1 MKLRQRIIRPQS
13 RNKGVQLKM
22 ENKIIPLNIVFTY
35 PVHWKTFQIFRDYI
49 QNFYDSVP
57 CDQWY
62 ERFHYDFHDN
72 TLSMRIEGQTFNYE
86 WLLHI
91 GASTKTNSD
100 QKHAGYFGEGFK
112 IASLCALRD
121 KQWEI
126 RMSSGNWSLKVIHTD
141 HIIDGKKVQM
151 LAYDLAESEI
161 NIPQSELILQGIS
174 NEDFNI
180 FKIALKSFY
189 YPENE
194 LLGKKIWE
202 DCDGAVYT
210 RSKVQYDYELP
221 YNYNFG
227 RKGIVFCGYQIR
239 GSNPFDLVV
248 CLHDFEQND
257 RERDSLLEMEVVTV
271 FKRMS
276 AILPAEASFKIVE
289 KMRRVWISNSTDRFD
304 FESWTPVLRRL
315 LSNILYSS
323 EYCKKFKDKYPN
335 LLYLYPNLSK
345 VQMNWRQEAR
355 SWYKNVR
362 DKYVLVGEP
371 FSLLGYSSLE
381 DECRRN
387 GGLVKDDNLHS
398 ELEKNCFLILKDVCR
413 NLFSDFFIADPWPSH
428 KIITNPK
435 AAYHGMATLYK
446 NKRKQSNKMHLC
458 IRNKID
464 CVYLKRSIIEADK
477 FYDGLSTYVHEMCHM
492 FGGDSSENFSIGL
505 THAMEIL
512 LENTAIVESAHQ
524 KWRQQFCDK
533 A

>member
-1 MKLRQRIIRPQS
+1 
-13 RNKGVQLKM
+13 M
-22 ENKIIPLNIVFTY
+22 ENKIIPLNIIFTY

-49 QNFYDSVP
+49 QNFYDSVS

-62 ERFHYDFHDN
+62 ERFHYEFHDN
-72 TLSMRIEGQTFNYE
+72 TLSMRIERQTFNYE

-121 KQWEI
+121 KHWEI
-126 RMSSGNWSLKVIHTD
+126 RMSSGNWSLRVIHTD
-141 HIIDGKKVQM
+141 HVIDGKNVQM
-151 LAYDLAESEI
+151 LAYDLIESEI
-161 NIPQSELILQGIS
+161 NIPKSELILQGLS
-174 NEDFNI
+174 NEDFDI

-194 LLGKKIWE
+194 LLGEKIWE
-202 DCDGAVYT
+202 NWDVAVYT
-210 RSKVQYDYELP
+210 RSKAQYDYELP

-345 VQMNWRQEAR
+345 IQMNWRQEAR

-362 DKYVLVGEP
+362 DKYILVGEP

-398 ELEKNCFLILKDVCR
+398 ELEKNCFLILEDVCR
-413 NLFSDFFIADPWPSH
+413 NLFSDFFIAEPWPSH

-435 AAYHGMATLYK
+435 ATYHGMATLYK
-446 NKRKQSNKMHLC
+446 NKRKQFNKMHLC

-492 FGGDSSENFSIGL
+492 FGGDSSENFSLGL

>member
-1 MKLRQRIIRPQS
+1 MNEMQK
-13 RNKGVQLKM
+13 KM
-22 ENKIIPLNIVFTY
+22 ENKIIPLNIVFSY
-35 PVHWKTFQIFRDYI
+35 PVHWKSFQIFRDYI

-62 ERFHYDFHDN
+62 ERFHYEFHDN
-72 TLSMRIEGQTFNYE
+72 TLSMRIEDQTFNYE

-121 KQWEI
+121 KHWEI
-126 RMSSGNWSLKVIHTD
+126 RMASGNWSLKVIHAD
-141 HIIDGKKVQM
+141 HIIDGKNVQM
-151 LAYDLAESEI
+151 LAYDLTESEI
-161 NIPQSELILQGIS
+161 NIPKSELILQGLS

-189 YPENE
+189 YPEND
-194 LLGKKIWE
+194 LLGEKIWE
-202 DCDGAVYT
+202 NWDGAVYT
-210 RSKVQYDYELP
+210 RSKAQYDYELP

-271 FKRMS
+271 FKRIS

-345 VQMNWRQEAR
+345 IQMNWRQEAR

-362 DKYVLVGEP
+362 DKYILVGEP

-387 GGLVKDDNLHS
+387 GGLVMDDNLHS
-398 ELEKNCFLILKDVCR
+398 ELEKNCFSILEDVCK
-413 NLFSDFFIADPWPSH
+413 NLFSDFFIAEPWPSH
-428 KIITNPK
+428 RIITNPK
-435 AAYHGMATLYK
+435 ATYHGMATLYK
-446 NKRKQSNKMHLC
+446 NKRKQFNKNHLC
-458 IRNKID
+458 IKNKID
-464 CVYLKRSIIEADK
+464 CVYLKRSIIDANK
-477 FYDGLSTYVHEMCHM
+477 FYDSLSTYVHEMCHM

-512 LENTAIVESAHQ
+512 LENTAIVESGHQ
-524 KWRQQFCDK
+524 KWRQQFCDE

>member
-1 MKLRQRIIRPQS
+1 MH
-13 RNKGVQLKM
+13 
-22 ENKIIPLNIVFTY
+22 NKIIPLNIVFTY
-35 PVHWKTFQIFRDYI
+35 PVHWNTFQIFRDYI

-57 CDQWY
+57 CDQWH
-62 ERFHYDFHDN
+62 ERFHYEIHDG
-72 TLSMRIEGQTFNYE
+72 TLSMCIENQTFNYE

-100 QKHAGYFGEGFK
+100 EKHAGYFGEGFK

-121 KQWEI
+121 KHWKI
-126 RMSSGNWSLKVIHTD
+126 KMSSGNWSFNVICSD

-151 LAYDLAESEI
+151 LAYDLTESKKSA
-161 NIPQSELILQGIS
+161 PKSELVLQGVS
-174 NEDFNI
+174 SEDFDM

-194 LLGKKIWE
+194 LLGEKIWE
-202 DCDGAVYT
+202 NCDGAVYT
-210 RSKVQYDYELP
+210 RSKTQYDCELP
-221 YNYNFG
+221 YNYDFG

-276 AILPAEASFKIVE
+276 AILSAEASFKIIE

-304 FESWTPVLRRL
+304 FESWTPVLRKL
-315 LSNILYSS
+315 LCNILYSS
-323 EYCKKFKDKYPN
+323 EFCKKFKAKYPN
-335 LLYLYPNLSK
+335 LLYLYPTLSK

-355 SWYKNVR
+355 SWYKNFH
-362 DKYVLVGEP
+362 DKYILVGEP

-387 GGLVKDDNLHS
+387 GGLVKDDNVHS
-398 ELEKNCFLILKDVCR
+398 KIEKNCFSILENACKSM
-413 NLFSDFFIADPWPSH
+413 FGDFFIAEPWPSH

-435 AAYHGMATLYK
+435 ATYHGMATLYK
-446 NKRKQSNKMHLC
+446 NKRKQFNKKHLC
-458 IRNKID
+458 IRNKIE
-464 CVYLKRSIIEADK
+464 CVYLKRSILKADK

-492 FGGDSSENFSIGL
+492 FGGDSSENFSLGL
-505 THAMEIL
+505 TLAMEIL
-512 LENTAIVESAHQ
+512 LQNTAIVESAHQ
-524 KWRQQFCDK
+524 KWRQQFSNK
-533 A
+533 AQT